1 MKPLVILAFSL
12 AVAFAV
18 GCDEVVDAPLQIN
31 PGNHV
36 VTYYVKG
43 AT

>member
-1 MKPLVILAFSL
+1 MKPLVVLAFSL
-12 AVAFAV
+12 AVAFVV
-18 GCDEVVDAPLQIN
+18 GCDQITDPPLQVN

-36 VTYYVKG
+36 VTYYVTG